1 MNNDDL
7 KDFLLDCHIATG
19 NLENLA
25 QSLVRAIQ
33 ATELE
38 IAQPHPDRELVK
50 LLAERIGNLHAQ
62 IGDRI

>member
-19 NLENLA
+19 DLENLA
-25 QSLVRAIQ
+25 QSLMRSIH

-38 IAQPHPDRELVK
+38 TAQPHPDSILIK
-50 LLAERIGNLHAQ
+50 LLAEKISNLNQQ
-62 IGDRI
+62 IGDRL